1 MFSCLRLAYHAQKEG
16 GSFPCF
22 LNAANE
28 ILFERF
34 LNKKIKWIEIS
45 NKLEQLLERH
55 QKQSVQSI
63 EHILDVDRVARL
75 EAQQI

>member
-1 MFSCLRLAYHAQKEG
+1 MSLPLKKVSTAWQSPEA
-16 GSFPCF
+16 
-22 LNAANE
+22 
-28 ILFERF
+28 RF
-34 LNKKIKWIEIS
+34 TGNKQIKWIEIS